1 MPGAE
6 PGTMTRAVEKPAP
19 SAPVPARAW
28 ALAAVATLGMSVSYV
43 DRQTLAAIAPS
54 VTKALAIDNQQF
66 GWLLSAFSF
75 AYLVGAPLAGV
86 VVDRLGSRRGF
97 ALAVLVWSA
106 VAALHGLAT
115 SFGVL
120 FLLRVLLGA
129 AEAPSFPSAAQA
141 VRRALPGARRPLA
154 FGILFTGSSIGA
166 MFAAKLAVG
175 LDAAYGF
182 RAAFAI
188 VALVGVAW
196 LPIWLFV
203 SRGFG
208 LDRGAEP
215 EIGDRTGS
223 RSEGKWWDVLAMP
236 PVQRAVVAV
245 VGSAPAMM
253 FVLNWTSKYLVDG
266 WHLPKAEIGNYLIVA
281 PLLFDLGAVG
291 FGALASRRLTGTTT
305 NRGLLIA
312 SMLLQSALVLAPLA
326 PSPELGI
333 ALCGVSAAGGGGI
346 YALVTNDMLSRVP
359 IARTSAAGGMAAAA
373 QSLAH
378 IVAGPLVGFS
388 IDRTHSFTA
397 ALIGLGLAVPPTML
411 AFLAWPRIEEQP

>member
-1 MPGAE
+1 
-6 PGTMTRAVEKPAP
+6 MTQAVEKGPGSDGKTAP
-19 SAPVPARAW
+19 STARAW
-28 ALAAVATLGMSVSYV
+28 SLAAVATLGMSVSYV

-54 VTKALAIDNQQF
+54 VSKALDIDNQQF

-75 AYLVGAPLAGV
+75 AYLVGAPIAGV

-97 ALAVLVWSA
+97 ALAVLVWSV

-141 VRRALPGARRPLA
+141 IRRALPGARRPLA

-166 MFAAKLAVG
+166 MVAAKLAVG

-188 VALVGVAW
+188 VALLGTAW
-196 LPIWLFV
+196 LPVWLLV

-208 LDRGAEP
+208 LDRGAHHDETGP
-215 EIGDRTGS
+215 EKPT
-223 RSEGKWWDVLAMP
+223 GKWWDVVTMP
-236 PVQRAVVAV
+236 PVQRAIVAV

-266 WHLPKAEIGNYLIVA
+266 WHLPKAGIGNYLIVA
-281 PLLFDLGAVG
+281 PLLFDIGAVG
-291 FGALASRRLTGTTT
+291 FGAIASGRTGTKT
-305 NRGLLIA
+305 NRDLLFG
-312 SMLLQSALVLAPLA
+312 SMLLQSSLVFAPLA
-326 PSPELGI
+326 PSPEVGI
-333 ALCGVSAAGGGGI
+333 AICSLAAAGGGGI
-346 YALVTNDMLSRVP
+346 YGLVTNDMLSRVP
-359 IARTSAAGGMAAAA
+359 VSRTSAAGGMTAAA
-373 QSLAH
+373 QSLSH
-378 IVAGPLVGFS
+378 IIAGPLVGWS
-388 IDRTHSFTA
+388 VDRTHSFSTA
-397 ALIGLGLAVPPTML
+397 MVALGLVVPPTMI
-411 AFLAWPRIEEQP
+411 AFLAWPRIEAK